1 MSRVGGQYRTMWS
14 GNSFSW
20 SPGGEGMIEEL
31 NLAGLLRGV
40 HLNARNNV
48 RHGSSRQ
55 VISVGLSMEP
65 FAKVRFRKIGKRR

>member
-1 MSRVGGQYRTMWS
+1 
-14 GNSFSW
+14 
-20 SPGGEGMIEEL
+20 MIEEL

-40 HLNARNNV
+40 LLNARNNV

-65 FAKVRFRKIGKRR
+65 FVRVQFRGTGVKR